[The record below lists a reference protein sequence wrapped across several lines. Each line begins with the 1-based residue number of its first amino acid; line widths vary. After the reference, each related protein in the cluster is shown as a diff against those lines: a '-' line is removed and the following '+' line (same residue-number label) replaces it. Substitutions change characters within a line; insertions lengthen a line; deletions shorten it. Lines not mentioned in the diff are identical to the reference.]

1 MRKKPQPR
9 LLYPRVLCLG
19 VGEEQLPA
27 GVVPM
32 GMKERHPLWVQ
43 NLGSGFGLPR
53 KLLGPDLLILSGSSV
68 GTQGVHS
75 SYKVLTGRAAGDCRM
90 TLHPPKW

>member
-27 GVVPM
+27 S
-32 GMKERHPLWVQ
+32 
-43 NLGSGFGLPR
+43 GSGFGLPR

-90 TLHPPKW
+90 TLPPPPAPEMVNL